1 MTHRSPW
8 LTPEQQA
15 VWRTWMGLRS
25 SLPNALN
32 RQLASSSSALSL
44 PDYEVLVCLS
54 ESSEGRLRVS
64 DLAQVM
70 GWERSRLS
78 HQLRRMQERGLIE
91 RLECP
96 TDGRVAHVVLSR
108 EGRRA
113 IDAAAPGHAQTV
125 RELVFDG
132 SSDSELAAVAS
143 FLDRLTDK
151 LGDAEQPPAS
161 PC

>member
-1 MTHRSPW
+1 MAHRSPW

-32 RQLASSSSALSL
+32 RQLAAASALSL
-44 PDYEVLVCLS
+44 ADYEVLVCLS
-54 ESSEGRLRVS
+54 ESSQGRLRVS

-91 RLECP
+91 RLDCAS
-96 TDGRVAHVVLSR
+96 DGRVAHVALSC

-132 SSDSELAAVAS
+132 SSDDELAVVAA
-143 FLDRLTDK
+143 FLDRLTDR
-151 LGDAEQPPAS
+151 LGDAEQPPAG